1 MNAPENNVGEELLE
15 AASRLEET
23 NTSIGDTGR
32 RFILKRWWSR
42 EEILAEQK
50 LILNKESRLSAAQ
63 RKAVMSA
70 LVG

>member
-1 MNAPENNVGEELLE
+1 MNVPENNAGEELLE
-15 AASRLEET
+15 ASQRVEA
-23 NTSIGDTGR
+23 NTATGATGR

-42 EEILAEQK
+42 EEIIAEQK
-50 LILNKESRLSAAQ
+50 LILNKESRLSASQ

>member
-32 RFILKRWWSR
+32 RLILKRWWSR